1 MLESSRAAVPGTG
14 RFTEAQM
21 RTETSARE
29 RLIVAL
35 DVDTVDEA
43 LQIVSQLGPDV
54 SFYKVGLQLFM
65 EGGLGVVRRIVDAGK
80 KVFLDLKID
89 DTPRTVQEAVR
100 NSAIDGVE
108 FFTLQG
114 NADTVRAARAGRGQ
128 RPSPK
133 FLQVTYLSSWD
144 TSNLHEH
151 LHIDAG
157 SDTLSIDDQVIN
169 RAKRIL
175 DSGCD
180 GVIASGTS
188 VGRLRREYPDLLIV
202 TPGIRPSGTGSD
214 DHKRSMTPFEAV
226 KMGADYLVVGRP
238 IRSAA
243 DPKATAHKIQQEIEQ
258 ALRGQAA

>member
-1 MLESSRAAVPGTG
+1 
-14 RFTEAQM
+14 M
-21 RTETSARE
+21 RTETPARE

-35 DVDTVDEA
+35 DVDTLDEA
-43 LQIVSQLGPDV
+43 LQIVAQLGPEV
-54 SFYKVGLQLFM
+54 SFYKIGLQLFM
-65 EGGLGVVRRIVDAGK
+65 AGGLGIVRRIIDEGK

-100 NSAIDGVE
+100 NSAIDGIE

-128 RPSPK
+128 RAWPRL
-133 FLQVTYLSSWD
+133 LQVTYLSSWD

-151 LHIDAG
+151 LHIDPG
-157 SDTLSIDDQVIN
+157 SETSSIDEQVIG

-188 VGRLRREYPDLLIV
+188 VGRLRREYPSLLIV
-202 TPGIRPSGTGSD
+202 TPGIRPSGAGSD
-214 DHKRSMTPFEAV
+214 DHKRSMTPFEAIRS
-226 KMGADYLVVGRP
+226 GADYLVVGRP

-243 DPKATAHKIQQEIEQ
+243 DPKGSAQRIQQDIER
-258 ALRGQAA
+258 ALLGQAA

>member
-1 MLESSRAAVPGTG
+1 
-14 RFTEAQM
+14 M
-21 RTETSARE
+21 RTETSVRE

-35 DVDTVDEA
+35 DVDTLDEA
-43 LQIVSQLGPDV
+43 LQIVGQLGPDV

-65 EGGLGVVRRIVDAGK
+65 AGGLSVVQRIVDEGK

-114 NADTVRAARAGRGQ
+114 NADTVRAARAGRGE
-128 RPSPK
+128 RSSPR

-157 SDTLSIDDQVIN
+157 SNTLSIDDQVVN
-169 RAKRIL
+169 RARRIL

-188 VGRLRREYPDLLIV
+188 VGRLRREYPKLLIV
-202 TPGIRPSGTGSD
+202 TPGIRPAGAGSD
-214 DHKRSMTPFEAV
+214 DHKRSMSPFEAIRA
-226 KMGADYLVVGRP
+226 GADYLVVGRP
-238 IRSAA
+238 IHSAA
-243 DPKATAHKIQQEIEQ
+243 DPKGTAHRIQQEIEQ

>member
-1 MLESSRAAVPGTG
+1 
-14 RFTEAQM
+14 M
-21 RTETSARE
+21 RTETPARE

-35 DVDTVDEA
+35 DVDTLDEA
-43 LQIVSQLGPDV
+43 LQIVAQLGPEV
-54 SFYKVGLQLFM
+54 SFYKIGLQLFM
-65 EGGLGVVRRIVDAGK
+65 AGGLGTVRRIIDEGK

-100 NSAIDGVE
+100 NSAIDGIE

-128 RPSPK
+128 RASPRL
-133 FLQVTYLSSWD
+133 LQVTYLSSWD
-144 TSNLHEH
+144 SSNLHEQ
-151 LHIDAG
+151 LHIDPG
-157 SDTLSIDDQVIN
+157 SATLSIDDQVID

-188 VGRLRREYPDLLIV
+188 VGRLRREYPSLLIV
-202 TPGIRPSGTGSD
+202 TPGIRPSGAGTD
-214 DHKRSMTPFEAV
+214 DHKRSMTPFEAIRS
-226 KMGADYLVVGRP
+226 GADYLVVGRP

-243 DPKATAHKIQQEIEQ
+243 DPKGTAHRIQQEIER
-258 ALRGQAA
+258 ALLGQAA

>member
-1 MLESSRAAVPGTG
+1 
-14 RFTEAQM
+14 M
-21 RTETSARE
+21 RTEIPSQQ

-35 DVDTVDEA
+35 DVDSHAEA
-43 LQIVSQLGPDV
+43 LRLISDLGSEV

-65 EGGLGVVRRIVDAGK
+65 AEGLTIVKRIVEQRK

-114 NADTVRAARAGRGQ
+114 NAATARAAIAGRGQ
-128 RPSPK
+128 RSSPK

-144 TSNLHEH
+144 GTDLLEQLNTGPGA
-151 LHIDAG
+151 DK
-157 SDTLSIDDQVIN
+157 LSIDDQVVN
-169 RAKRIL
+169 RAKRII

-188 VGRLRREYPDLLIV
+188 VSRLRREYPQLLIV
-202 TPGIRPSGTGSD
+202 TPGIRLAGGSSD
-214 DHKRSMTPFEAV
+214 DHKRSMTPVEAIAA
-226 KMGADYLVVGRP
+226 GADYLVVGRP
-238 IRSAA
+238 IRSSD
-243 DPKATAHKIQQEIEQ
+243 DPKATAHKIQEQIEQ
-258 ALRGQAA
+258 ALRSKAA

>member
-1 MLESSRAAVPGTG
+1 
-14 RFTEAQM
+14 M
-21 RTETSARE
+21 RTETSGRE

-35 DVDTVDEA
+35 DVDTIDEA
-43 LQIVSQLGPDV
+43 LQVVSQLGPDV

-65 EGGLGVVRRIVDAGK
+65 AGGLSVVQRLVDEGK

-114 NADTVRAARAGRGQ
+114 NADTVRAARAGRGS
-128 RPSPK
+128 RSSPR
-133 FLQVTYLSSWD
+133 FLQITYLSSWD

-157 SDTLSIDDQVIN
+157 SGTISIDDQVVN
-169 RAKRIL
+169 RARRIL

-188 VGRLRREYPDLLIV
+188 VGRLRREYPNLLIV
-202 TPGIRPSGTGSD
+202 TPGIRPAGSGSD
-214 DHKRSMTPFEAV
+214 DHKRSMSPFDAI
-226 KMGADYLVVGRP
+226 KAGADYLVVGRP
-238 IRSAA
+238 IRCAA
-243 DPKATAHKIQQEIEQ
+243 DPKGTAHKIQQEIEQ

>member
-1 MLESSRAAVPGTG
+1 MAGMATKIGP
-14 RFTEAQM
+14 Q
-21 RTETSARE
+21 E

-35 DVDTVDEA
+35 DVDTHAEA
-43 LQIVSQLGPDV
+43 LQLVRELGNDV

-65 EGGLGVVRRIVDAGK
+65 HSGLVIVQRIVEQGK

-128 RPSPK
+128 RSSPR
-133 FLQVTYLSSWD
+133 FLQDTYLSSWD
-144 TSNLHEH
+144 SSDLP
-151 LHIDAG
+151 AG
-157 SDTLSIDDQVIN
+157 KGSIDEQVVQ
-169 RAKRIL
+169 RARRIV

-188 VGRLRREYPDLLIV
+188 VSRLRREFPGMLIV
-202 TPGIRPSGTGSD
+202 TPGIRPTGASSD
-214 DHKRSMTPFEAV
+214 DHKRSMTPMEAISS
-226 KMGADYLVVGRP
+226 GADYLVVGRP
-238 IRSAA
+238 IRSS
-243 DPKATAHKIQQEIEQ
+243 DNPQATAHKIQQEIEQ
-258 ALRGQAA
+258 ALRSLAA

>member
-1 MLESSRAAVPGTG
+1 MDVER
-14 RFTEAQM
+14 QM
-21 RTETSARE
+21 RTEPSARE

-35 DVDTVDEA
+35 DVDSLAEA
-43 LQIVSQLGPDV
+43 LRLMDRLGDDV

-65 EGGLGVVRRIVDAGK
+65 AGGLTIVKRIVEEGK

-114 NADTVRAARAGRGQ
+114 NDDTVRAARAGRGQ
-128 RPSPK
+128 RSSPK

-144 TSNLHEH
+144 SSDLLSH
-151 LHIDAG
+151 LHADTGAG
-157 SDTLSIDDQVIN
+157 KGSIDEQVVH
-169 RAKRIL
+169 RARRIL

-188 VGRLRREYPDLLIV
+188 VSRLRREFPGLLIV
-202 TPGIRPSGTGSD
+202 TPGIRPTGASSD
-214 DHKRSMTPFEAV
+214 DHKRSMTPIEAISS
-226 KMGADYLVVGRP
+226 GADYLVVGRP
-238 IRSAA
+238 IRSSD
-243 DPKATAHKIQQEIEQ
+243 DPQASAHKIQQEIEQ
-258 ALRGQAA
+258 ALRSLAA

>member
-1 MLESSRAAVPGTG
+1 
-14 RFTEAQM
+14 M

-35 DVDTVDEA
+35 DVDTIDEA
-43 LQIVSQLGPDV
+43 LQVVSQLGPDV

-65 EGGLGVVRRIVDAGK
+65 AGGLSVVQRLVDEGK

-114 NADTVRAARAGRGQ
+114 NADTVRAARAGRGS
-128 RPSPK
+128 RSSPR
-133 FLQVTYLSSWD
+133 FLQITYLSSWD

-157 SDTLSIDDQVIN
+157 SDTLSIDDQVVI
-169 RAKRIL
+169 RARRIL

-188 VGRLRREYPDLLIV
+188 VGRLRREYPNLLIV
-202 TPGIRPSGTGSD
+202 TPGIRPSGIGGD
-214 DHKRSMTPFEAV
+214 DHKRSMSPFDAI
-226 KMGADYLVVGRP
+226 KAGADYLVVGRP
-238 IRSAA
+238 IRCAA
-243 DPKATAHKIQQEIEQ
+243 DPKGIAHKIQQEIEQ

>member
-1 MLESSRAAVPGTG
+1 
-14 RFTEAQM
+14 M
-21 RTETSARE
+21 RTEPSARE

-35 DVDTVDEA
+35 DVDTLAEA
-43 LQIVSQLGPDV
+43 LRLVDRLGDDV

-65 EGGLGVVRRIVDAGK
+65 AGGLTIVKRIVEDGK

-114 NADTVRAARAGRGQ
+114 NADTVRAARVGRGQ
-128 RPSPK
+128 RSSPK

-144 TSNLHEH
+144 GSDLLDH
-151 LHIDAG
+151 LHADAG
-157 SDTLSIDDQVIN
+157 AAKRSIDDQVVL
-169 RAKRIL
+169 RARRIL

-180 GVIASGTS
+180 GVIASGIS
-188 VGRLRREYPDLLIV
+188 VSRLRREFPGMLIV
-202 TPGIRPSGTGSD
+202 TPGIRPSGASSD
-214 DHKRSMTPFEAV
+214 DHKRSMTPIEAISS
-226 KMGADYLVVGRP
+226 GADYLVVGRP
-238 IRSAA
+238 IRSSD

-258 ALRGQAA
+258 ALRSVAA

>member
-1 MLESSRAAVPGTG
+1 
-14 RFTEAQM
+14 M
-21 RTETSARE
+21 RTEPSARE

-35 DVDTVDEA
+35 DVDSLAEA
-43 LQIVSQLGPDV
+43 LRMVDRLGDDV

-65 EGGLGVVRRIVDAGK
+65 AGGLTIVKRIVEQGK

-114 NADTVRAARAGRGQ
+114 NAATVRAARAGRGQ
-128 RPSPK
+128 RSSPG

-144 TSNLHEH
+144 SSDLLNH
-151 LHIDAG
+151 LHADSAAG
-157 SDTLSIDDQVIN
+157 KDSIDDQVVH
-169 RAKRIL
+169 RARRIL

-188 VGRLRREYPDLLIV
+188 VSRLRREFPGMLIV
-202 TPGIRPSGTGSD
+202 TPGIRPSGASSD
-214 DHKRSMTPFEAV
+214 DHKRSMTPIEAINS
-226 KMGADYLVVGRP
+226 GADYLVVGRP
-238 IRSAA
+238 IRSSD

-258 ALRGQAA
+258 ALRSQAA

>member
-1 MLESSRAAVPGTG
+1 
-14 RFTEAQM
+14 M
-21 RTETSARE
+21 RTEPSAQE

-35 DVDTVDEA
+35 DVDTLADALRMVDR
-43 LQIVSQLGPDV
+43 LGDDV

-65 EGGLGVVRRIVDAGK
+65 AGGLTIVKRIVEEGK

-128 RPSPK
+128 RSSPR

-144 TSNLHEH
+144 SSDL
-151 LHIDAG
+151 LAG
-157 SDTLSIDDQVIN
+157 NGSIDDQVVQ
-169 RAKRIL
+169 RARRIV

-180 GVIASGTS
+180 GVIASGSS
-188 VGRLRREYPDLLIV
+188 VSRLRREFPGMLIV
-202 TPGIRPSGTGSD
+202 TPGIRPTGASSD
-214 DHKRSMTPFEAV
+214 DHKRSMTPIEAISS
-226 KMGADYLVVGRP
+226 GADYLVVGRP
-238 IRSAA
+238 IRSSD
-243 DPKATAHKIQQEIEQ
+243 DPQGTAHKIQQEIEQ
-258 ALRGQAA
+258 ALRSLAA

>member
-1 MLESSRAAVPGTG
+1 
-14 RFTEAQM
+14 M
-21 RTETSARE
+21 RTESSARE

-35 DVDTVDEA
+35 DVDTLAEA
-43 LQIVSQLGPDV
+43 LRMVDRLGDDV

-65 EGGLGVVRRIVDAGK
+65 QAGLSIVKRIVGEGK

-128 RPSPK
+128 RSSPR

-144 TSNLHEH
+144 SSDLLSH
-151 LHIDAG
+151 LHADSGAG
-157 SDTLSIDDQVIN
+157 KGSIDDQVVH
-169 RAKRIL
+169 RAKRIV

-188 VGRLRREYPDLLIV
+188 VSRLRREFPGLLIV
-202 TPGIRPSGTGSD
+202 TPGIRPTGASSD
-214 DHKRSMTPFEAV
+214 DHKRSMTPIEAISS
-226 KMGADYLVVGRP
+226 GADYLVVGRP
-238 IRSAA
+238 IRSSD
-243 DPKATAHKIQQEIEQ
+243 DPQATAHKIQQEIEQ
-258 ALRGQAA
+258 ALRSLAA

>member
-1 MLESSRAAVPGTG
+1 
-14 RFTEAQM
+14 M
-21 RTETSARE
+21 RTEPSAQE

-35 DVDTVDEA
+35 DVDTLADALRMVDR
-43 LQIVSQLGPDV
+43 LGDDV

-65 EGGLGVVRRIVDAGK
+65 AGGLTIVKRIVEEGK

-114 NADTVRAARAGRGQ
+114 NADTVHAARAGRGQ
-128 RPSPK
+128 RSSPR

-144 TSNLHEH
+144 SSDL
-151 LHIDAG
+151 LAG
-157 SDTLSIDDQVIN
+157 NGSIDDQVVQ
-169 RAKRIL
+169 RARRIV

-188 VGRLRREYPDLLIV
+188 VSRLRREFPGMLIV
-202 TPGIRPSGTGSD
+202 TPGIRPTGASSD
-214 DHKRSMTPFEAV
+214 DHKRSMTPIEAISS
-226 KMGADYLVVGRP
+226 GADYLVVGRP
-238 IRSAA
+238 IRSSD
-243 DPKATAHKIQQEIEQ
+243 DPQGTAHKIQQEIEQ
-258 ALRGQAA
+258 ALRSLAA

>member
-1 MLESSRAAVPGTG
+1 
-14 RFTEAQM
+14 M
-21 RTETSARE
+21 RTESSARE

-35 DVDTVDEA
+35 DVDTLAEA
-43 LQIVSQLGPDV
+43 LRMVDRLGDDV

-65 EGGLGVVRRIVDAGK
+65 AGGLTIVKRIVEEGK

-128 RPSPK
+128 RSSPR

-144 TSNLHEH
+144 SSDLLSH
-151 LHIDAG
+151 LHADSGAG
-157 SDTLSIDDQVIN
+157 KGSIDDQVVH
-169 RAKRIL
+169 RAKRIV

-188 VGRLRREYPDLLIV
+188 VSRLRREFPGLLIV
-202 TPGIRPSGTGSD
+202 TPGIRPTGASSD
-214 DHKRSMTPFEAV
+214 DHKRSMTPIEAISS
-226 KMGADYLVVGRP
+226 GADYLVVGRP
-238 IRSAA
+238 IRSAD
-243 DPKATAHKIQQEIEQ
+243 DPQATAHKIQQEIEQ
-258 ALRGQAA
+258 ALRSLAA

>member
-1 MLESSRAAVPGTG
+1 
-14 RFTEAQM
+14 M
-21 RTETSARE
+21 RTEPSAQE

-35 DVDTVDEA
+35 DVDTLADALRMVDR
-43 LQIVSQLGPDV
+43 LGDDV

-65 EGGLGVVRRIVDAGK
+65 AGGLTIVKRIVEEGK

-114 NADTVRAARAGRGQ
+114 NADTVHAARAGRGQ
-128 RPSPK
+128 RSSPR

-144 TSNLHEH
+144 SSDL
-151 LHIDAG
+151 LAG
-157 SDTLSIDDQVIN
+157 KGSIDDQVVQ
-169 RAKRIL
+169 RARRIV

-188 VGRLRREYPDLLIV
+188 VSRLRREFPGMLIV
-202 TPGIRPSGTGSD
+202 TPGIRPTGASSD
-214 DHKRSMTPFEAV
+214 DHKRSMTPIEAISS
-226 KMGADYLVVGRP
+226 GADYLVVGRP
-238 IRSAA
+238 IRSSD
-243 DPKATAHKIQQEIEQ
+243 DPQGTAHKIQQEIEQ
-258 ALRGQAA
+258 ALRSLAA

>member
-1 MLESSRAAVPGTG
+1 
-14 RFTEAQM
+14 M
-21 RTETSARE
+21 RTETSGRE

-35 DVDTVDEA
+35 DVDTIDEA
-43 LQIVSQLGPDV
+43 LQVVSQLGPDV

-65 EGGLGVVRRIVDAGK
+65 AGGLSVVQRLVDEGK

-114 NADTVRAARAGRGQ
+114 NADTVRAARAGRGS
-128 RPSPK
+128 RSSPR
-133 FLQVTYLSSWD
+133 FLQITYLSSWD

-157 SDTLSIDDQVIN
+157 SDTLSIDDQVVI
-169 RAKRIL
+169 RARRIL

-188 VGRLRREYPDLLIV
+188 VGRLRREYPNLLIV
-202 TPGIRPSGTGSD
+202 TPGIRPAGSGSD
-214 DHKRSMTPFEAV
+214 DHKRSMSPFDAI
-226 KMGADYLVVGRP
+226 KAGADYLVVGRP
-238 IRSAA
+238 IRCAA
-243 DPKATAHKIQQEIEQ
+243 DPKGIAHKIQQEIEQ

>member
-1 MLESSRAAVPGTG
+1 MG
-14 RFTEAQM
+14 
-21 RTETSARE
+21 TETSARE

-35 DVDTVDEA
+35 DVDTLAEA
-43 LQIVSQLGPDV
+43 LRLLDRLGDDV

-65 EGGLGVVRRIVDAGK
+65 AGGLTIVKRIVEEGK

-114 NADTVRAARAGRGQ
+114 NAATVRAAIAGRGQ
-128 RPSPK
+128 RPAPK

-144 TSNLHEH
+144 SSDLHDH
-151 LHIDAG
+151 LHADTAAG
-157 SDTLSIDDQVIN
+157 KGSIDDQVVH
-169 RAKRIL
+169 RARRIL

-188 VGRLRREYPDLLIV
+188 VSRLRREYPGMLIV
-202 TPGIRPSGTGSD
+202 TPGIRPSGASSD
-214 DHKRSMTPFEAV
+214 DHKRSMTPIEAIRS
-226 KMGADYLVVGRP
+226 GADYLVVGRP
-238 IRSAA
+238 IRSSD
-243 DPKATAHKIQQEIEQ
+243 DPMGTAHRIQQEIEQ
-258 ALRGQAA
+258 ALRSLAA

>member
-1 MLESSRAAVPGTG
+1 
-14 RFTEAQM
+14 M
-21 RTETSARE
+21 RTESSARE

-35 DVDTVDEA
+35 DVDTLAEA
-43 LQIVSQLGPDV
+43 LRMVDRLGDDV

-65 EGGLGVVRRIVDAGK
+65 AGGLTIVKRIVEEGK

-128 RPSPK
+128 RSSPK

-144 TSNLHEH
+144 SSDLLNH
-151 LHIDAG
+151 LHADTGAG
-157 SDTLSIDDQVIN
+157 KGSIDDQVVH
-169 RAKRIL
+169 RARRIL

-188 VGRLRREYPDLLIV
+188 VSRLRREFPGMLIV
-202 TPGIRPSGTGSD
+202 TPGIRPSGASSD
-214 DHKRSMTPFEAV
+214 DHKRSMTPIEAISS
-226 KMGADYLVVGRP
+226 GADYLVVGRP
-238 IRSAA
+238 IRSSD
-243 DPKATAHKIQQEIEQ
+243 DPQATAHRIQQEIEQ
-258 ALRGQAA
+258 ALRSLAA